1 LDHLGIQHG
10 SHRAPLPFPEQ
21 ICMPGTPDPNQVA
34 KLPPIQQWQLSF
46 GKPTGPAA
54 RLKQSGS
61 IAPFSSHC
69 NIKDG
74 ALNVGSPRGADGQQ
88 RLCLPGLSPPQRDI
102 YQAHQL
108 SLPRVITP
116 ASYHSHRYEPH
127 KKQDP
132 DNRPDSRSAP
142 RHMIAPP
149 SYTDCAGDYPSLMG

>member
-1 LDHLGIQHG
+1 MTAEHLEGAKSLDHLGIQHG

-116 ASYHSHRYEPH
+116 TGMSPT
-127 KKQDP
+127 K
-132 DNRPDSRSAP
+132 SRTPTTGPIPAP
-142 RHMIAPP
+142 LRAI
-149 SYTDCAGDYPSLMG
+149 